1 MQKTCMSQNGK
12 EEIDS
17 NFTEVEKIIKFQKK
31 RTYGEDK

>member
-1 MQKTCMSQNGK
+1 MQKTYMNQNGK

-31 RTYGEDK
+31 RTYEEKK